1 LKLIEPIDNSAN
13 YDKIIAMFDWEV
25 ENEVELTQAEFNEY
39 VLDENQFT
47 ELARVSNVMYA
58 EKWG

>member
-1 LKLIEPIDNSAN
+1 
-13 YDKIIAMFDWEV
+13 MFDWEV